1 MEKLNKKLEGSKLN
15 FWSFN
20 FLFRVFIYIFPISLF
35 FSYYPLIHFGSN
47 ESMNF
52 ELSLPMIWLVL
63 FDLFAFVVMVK
74 RKTLFKKIKKEWIWL
89 LFPVFLTTS
98 VLWSLNSLRGILTAG
113 ILWLIYFAGYA
124 LDSFKETLR
133 DDKIRKN
140 FWKIFFSATLFVCV
154 WCFLQCILDL
164 VGVSREWTL
173 MCEGCTYSMFG
184 FPHPNGFSIEPQFMG
199 NLLLAPSIIIGW
211 FIIKKQNHRK
221 SKREHLRDNQFYNS
235 SGGLVSV
242 FQYRLLARDRCKTDN
257 GSRSLCFDFLWF
269 CFLMISATL
278 FLTFSRGA
286 IYAFLVAIVFM
297 TVFTIVKKGWKKIA
311 KRLSLVWGII
321 ILAFLFTLNLQGIMA
336 AVSPTNDTYFGGIS
350 KALNHLSLGVIDIRE
365 KGRTE
370 NFSEET
376 QAVEIEE
383 TEEEETAVFDGYVE
397 ESTNTRIRL
406 NDAALRV
413 WSKDFTTVMFGVG
426 LGGAGQA
433 LYDNGLSSAPKE
445 IIQNQYISLLLE
457 TGLVG
462 IILLI
467 LTLILAI
474 RVKKSDVQIM
484 LSLMVAY
491 GISLLFFAGLANA
504 LHIYLI
510 PIIIMLLL

>member
-1 MEKLNKKLEGSKLN
+1 MKKLNKKSERLKLN
-15 FWSFN
+15 FWNFD
-20 FLFRVFIYIFPISLF
+20 FLFKLFIYIFPILLF
-35 FSYYPLIHFGSN
+35 FSYYPLIHFGSS

-52 ELSLPMIWLVL
+52 EISLPMIWLVL
-63 FDLFAFVVMVK
+63 FDLFVFVAMV
-74 RKTLFKKIKKEWIWL
+74 RRRTLFKKIKKEWIWL

-124 LDSFKETLR
+124 LDSFKETLQ
-133 DDKIRKN
+133 DNKFRKN

-164 VGVSREWTL
+164 AGVSREWTL

-184 FPHPNGFSIEPQFMG
+184 FPHPNGFAIEPQFMG
-199 NLLLAPSIIIGW
+199 NLLLAPSIIAAYS
-211 FIIKKQNHRK
+211 IIKSGKPVLHLYS
-221 SKREHLRDNQFYNS
+221 SKTF
-235 SGGLVSV
+235 GL
-242 FQYRLLARDRCKTDN
+242 LLFILT
-257 GSRSLCFDFLWF
+257 
-269 CFLMISATL
+269 MTL

-286 IYAFLVAIVFM
+286 IYAFLVAMVFM
-297 TVFTIVKKGWKKIA
+297 TTFTIMKEGWKKIA
-311 KRLSLVWGII
+311 KRLSLVWGVI

-336 AVSPTNDTYFGGIS
+336 AVSPTNDTYFSGIS
-350 KALNHLSLGVIDIRE
+350 KALNHLSLGAIDIRE
-365 KGRTE
+365 KSRTE

-376 QAVEIEE
+376 QALEIGVIEE
-383 TEEEETAVFDGYVE
+383 KDEAVFDGYVE

-406 NDAALRV
+406 NDAALKV

-462 IILLI
+462 IVLLI
-467 LTLILAI
+467 LTLILII
-474 RVKKSDVQIM
+474 RVVIKKSDTQIM
-484 LSLMVAY
+484 FSLMMAY
-491 GISLLFFAGLANA
+491 GISLLFFAGFANA
-504 LHIYLI
+504 LHVYLMS
-510 PIIIMLLL
+510 IIIMLLL